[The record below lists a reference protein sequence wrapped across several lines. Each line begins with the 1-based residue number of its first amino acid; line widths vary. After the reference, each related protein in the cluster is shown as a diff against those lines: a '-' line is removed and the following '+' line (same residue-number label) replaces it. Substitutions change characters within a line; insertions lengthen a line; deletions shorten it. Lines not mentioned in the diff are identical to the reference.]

1 MTFESNRFNMGSVMN
16 KLRAIA
22 EAQPEAVHHDPG
34 MEVGGQEI
42 DNASFTRTMQRIAA
56 IKDAV
61 AEENYNALRAG
72 IRSLYMNRRPN
83 LQQMSALMDL
93 LETVLSY
100 VAEDNALFQRLKSD
114 LAKDKSAQG
123 DTAGAPAADAAT
135 KTAQAPEI
143 GAPATAEPVKQAD
156 MRALKV

>member
-1 MTFESNRFNMGSVMN
+1 MTFESNRFDMGSVMN

-22 EAQPEAVHHDPG
+22 EAQPETVHHDPG

-114 LAKDKSAQG
+114 LAKDKTDQEA
-123 DTAGAPAADAAT
+123 DTGAPAAGQT
-135 KTAQAPEI
+135 TAQAPEI